1 MSGEWA
7 VLWTIAGWIDG
18 GGELRVNHSRIARVL
33 KEKAIWHRLA
43 FLFCQTGKKNPK
55 DVLGTWNLR
64 DVCGGKVVL

>member
-1 MSGEWA
+1 MGCVVDDSW
-7 VLWTIAGWIDG
+7 VDRW

-33 KEKAIWHRLA
+33 KKKAIWHRLA